1 MPSPSSNDNE
11 PGLVSQEW
19 LTQKR
24 LELER
29 SRLKASSSSTANSN
43 PVPSSFVAFAKDWLH
58 IELTPAQTV
67 LCKVAFDGAE
77 PGELVAEERDLA
89 RELFGDVEVVPALA
103 RVIIA
108 VIIGGRAGK
117 TYLFALRVL
126 HLGLIVDLRGL
137 APGEQG
143 VGLIMAPDLE
153 LAGQA
158 LNYVR
163 GAVEA
168 NPTLNSWVTSI
179 TTEWVE
185 LRRYDGN
192 VISVR
197 CRAASRGGKTGRG
210 KSLFAALLDE
220 ACFFRD
226 ANYSVNDDE
235 MYKAVAPRIMEGGQL
250 LIPSTPWTEAGLLY
264 EMWKANLGNPAYALA
279 AHAPTLLMC
288 RKADGSYVGGMD
300 ARVDRERQRDPD
312 NARREFDAEPM
323 GGGAVHFFDPAALAA
338 CIDEA
343 QPAVSVRTSPFEP
356 AWMGLDTGFRKN
368 PSGGVVV
375 RLKSD
380 RILLVAECA
389 EIAPPKGGRLVPS
402 ETMRALMDRAKFHHV
417 SQVVADQHY
426 IETVREHIG
435 MLTLVEA
442 PSVPADAYIVARDAI
457 AEGRVRIS
465 AQHQRL
471 LSQLR
476 EVVSKPTSGGNISIS
491 SPTRGTAHGDVA
503 SAFVLAIWK
512 AVIMGA
518 VNGVKGTA
526 VRSAMTRAL
535 DANDGA
541 GERRQSVAER
551 GGPRRVGKVWE

>member
-1 MPSPSSNDNE
+1 M
-11 PGLVSQEW
+11 
-19 LTQKR
+19 
-24 LELER
+24 
-29 SRLKASSSSTANSN
+29 
-43 PVPSSFVAFAKDWLH
+43 
-58 IELTPAQTV
+58 
-67 LCKVAFDGAE
+67 AFDGAE
-77 PGELVAEERDLA
+77 PGELVAEERELA
-89 RELFGDVEVVPALA
+89 RSLFGAAETVPALA

-108 VIIGGRAGK
+108 VIIGGRSGK

-126 HLGLIVDLRGL
+126 HLGLIADLRGL

-163 GAVEA
+163 GAVESH
-168 NPTLNSWVTSI
+168 PTLKSWVTSI

-185 LRRYDGN
+185 LRRYDGSI
-192 VISVR
+192 ISVR

-250 LIPSTPWTEAGLLY
+250 LIPSTPWTESGLLY
-264 EMWKANLGNPAYALA
+264 DMWRANLGNPVYALA
-279 AHAPTLLMC
+279 AHAPTLLMT

-323 GGGAVHFFDPAALAA
+323 SGAAVHFFDPAALAA
-338 CIDEA
+338 CIDENM
-343 QPAVSVRTSPFEP
+343 PSISTRTDRFHR

-375 RLKSD
+375 RDTGAKLE
-380 RILLVAECA
+380 VAECV

-402 ETMRALMDRAKFHHV
+402 ETVKALVERAKFHHCE
-417 SQVVADQHY
+417 SLIADQHY
-426 IETVREHIG
+426 IETVREHSVG
-435 MLTLVEA
+435 MQLIEA

-471 LSQLR
+471 IAQLR
-476 EVVSKPTSGGNISIS
+476 EVTAKPTSGGGISIS
-491 SPTRGTAHGDVA
+491 SPNRGTSHGDVA
-503 SAFVLAIWK
+503 SAFVLAVWR
-512 AVIMGA
+512 AARAGA
-518 VNGVKGTA
+518 VVVRGAA
-526 VRSAMTRAL
+526 VRTQMTQAL
-535 DANDGA
+535 DIGGA
-541 GERRQSVAER
+541 EASVRSVRER
-551 GGPRRVGKVWE
+551 GSRRPRGPFG